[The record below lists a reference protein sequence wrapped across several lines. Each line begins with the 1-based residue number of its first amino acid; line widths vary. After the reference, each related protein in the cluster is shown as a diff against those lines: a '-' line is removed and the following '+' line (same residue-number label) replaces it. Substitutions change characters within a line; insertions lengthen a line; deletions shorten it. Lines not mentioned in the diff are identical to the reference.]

1 MKKTLFFNLICI
13 FVFLNIVD
21 MLTTIFILPGE
32 SNPIYLLTKSFIGI
46 LILKIAVVGVIIWL
60 FINNKYGSKT
70 LFYVFVCTIVYGSL
84 ALLIAQVI
92 NIYAI
97 LTPHVLIQAAQATVQ
112 EKTTSYNSFMLF
124 VYLLPLLFSLLC
136 FVIYDRSIDY
146 TQIIKVKKI
155 DYTKFLFW
163 KRRK

>member
-1 MKKTLFFNLICI
+1 MKKTLFFYLICI
-13 FVFLNIVD
+13 FVFLNVVD

-46 LILKIAVVGVIIWL
+46 LILKIVIVGAIIWL
-60 FINNKYGSKT
+60 FVNNKYHSKT

-84 ALLIAQVI
+84 ALLVAQVI

-97 LTPHVLIQAAQATVQ
+97 LTPHVLVQAAQATTQ
-112 EKTTSYNSFMLF
+112 EKTSSYNSFMLF

-136 FVIYDRSIDY
+136 FVIYDKSINY
-146 TQIIKVKKI
+146 IQIIKAKKL
-155 DYTKFLFW
+155 DYNKFLFW
-163 KRRK
+163 KR